1 MIKIS
6 DLRNREVINIVDGR
20 RLGTIY
26 DLDLDLENGR
36 IAAIIVPGSA
46 RLLNFLGGGRDFVI
60 PWENIVKIGVDTIL
74 VDLKVTA
81 YPSR

>member
-26 DLDLDLENGR
+26 DLDLDLETAGLQQLLSP
-36 IAAIIVPGSA
+36 AQPGC
-46 RLLNFLGGGRDFVI
+46 
-60 PWENIVKIGVDTIL
+60 
-74 VDLKVTA
+74 
-81 YPSR
+81 